1 MVTSCLSD
9 SMPPIGGPRQPP
21 QLEPDERPL
30 ERRFGDAF
38 QGLIVLGLAGIFGLL
53 LNLSQDSAVIKSQIQ
68 TMSRNDLNQDN
79 EIKLLKSDVE
89 RIKVALQ
96 VERELRRSR

>member
-1 MVTSCLSD
+1 
-9 SMPPIGGPRQPP
+9 MPPIGGQRQPP

-79 EIKLLKSDVE
+79 EIKILKSDVE

>member
-1 MVTSCLSD
+1 
-9 SMPPIGGPRQPP
+9 MPPLGGPRQPP

-53 LNLSQDSAVIKSQIQ
+53 INLSQDSAVIKSRIE
-68 TMSRNDLNQDN
+68 TISNNDESQDV
-79 EIKLLKSDVE
+79 EIKGIKADLEKLK
-89 RIKVALQ
+89 IALQ
-96 VERELRRSR
+96 VERELRRSK